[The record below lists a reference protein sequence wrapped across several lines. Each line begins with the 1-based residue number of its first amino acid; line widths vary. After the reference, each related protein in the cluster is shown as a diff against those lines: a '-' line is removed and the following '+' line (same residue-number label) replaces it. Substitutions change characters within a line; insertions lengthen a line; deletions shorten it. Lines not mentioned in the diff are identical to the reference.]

1 MHPVVVLIP
10 VAALILGPRLWVRRV
25 LDRHNLRDE
34 NFPLEAQQLARELL
48 DRAGLAAVSVEGTD
62 IGDHYDPA
70 TKTVRLARDKY
81 GRKTLTALTTAAHE
95 VAHALQDA
103 DAYLPFVW
111 RQGLGRVAQVTGEL
125 GSVVLISVPAA
136 ALLTRTSVPPAV
148 IGGTALAMFG
158 TGIAAQLAAVP
169 TELDASFGRALPLLR
184 DGQFDAGQA
193 KVARKILFACSL
205 TYLASS
211 FASIVNIWP
220 WIGRRPVSPPRA
232 IPLLAS
238 AQVAGVTL
246 QSPRPGVVAAESPR
260 PRRRRNGLPERLVRK
275 FAKPLIRSWLIY
287 KHKQVATR
295 AVAR

>member
-1 MHPVVVLIP
+1 MHPVLVLIP

-25 LDRHNLRDE
+25 LQRHNLSDE
-34 NFPLEAQQLARELL
+34 KFPLEAQQLAREML
-48 DRAGLAAVSVEGTD
+48 DRAGLGAVAVEGTD
-62 IGDHYDPA
+62 IGDHYDPS

-95 VAHALQDA
+95 VAHALQDS
-103 DAYLPFVW
+103 DAYPPFVW

-136 ALLTRTSVPPAV
+136 ALLTRTSVPPVV

-184 DGQFDAGQA
+184 EGHFDPGQTE
-193 KVARKILFACSL
+193 VARKILFACSL

-220 WIGRRPVSPPRA
+220 WIGRRPVSLPRSL
-232 IPLLAS
+232 PLLVNAPVVGLT
-238 AQVAGVTL
+238 AQF
-246 QSPRPGVVAAESPR
+246 PR
-260 PRRRRNGLPERLVRK
+260 PRAASAKPRLQRRDGLPERLVRK
-275 FAKPLIRSWLIY
+275 FAKPLIRSWLLR
-287 KHKQVATR
+287 KHNRGATR
-295 AVAR
+295 ITP

>member
-1 MHPVVVLIP
+1 MHPVLVLIP
-10 VAALILGPRLWVRRV
+10 VAALILGPRFWVRRV
-25 LDRHNLRDE
+25 LQRHNLSDE
-34 NFPLEAQQLARELL
+34 KFPLEAQQLAREML
-48 DRAGLAAVSVEGTD
+48 DRAGLGAVAVEGTD

-95 VAHALQDA
+95 VAHALQDF
-103 DAYLPFVW
+103 DAYPPFVW

-184 DGQFDAGQA
+184 EGHLDPSQA
-193 KVARKILFACSL
+193 EVARKILFACSL

-220 WIGRRPVSPPRA
+220 WIGRRP
-232 IPLLAS
+232 L
-238 AQVAGVTL
+238 G
-246 QSPRPGVVAAESPR
+246 RPGTVALYSNGSAVNSDTVITPAERPTSAKPR
-260 PRRRRNGLPERLVRK
+260 PRRRDGVPERLVRK
-275 FAKPLIRSWLIY
+275 LAKPLIRSWLMH
-287 KHKQVATR
+287 KHGQGASGTVR
-295 AVAR
+295 